1 MTVGGRRD
9 PMVCSLENKFH
20 APQCVLII
28 VNYQDVSF
36 LHGLLFNLGRSIKVK
51 LRTIG
56 MSPPG
61 GSSQTHR
68 IIQHVFCIKQA
79 KTTVDEKIVVLKDL
93 QKRSIRSDLVR
104 DATDS
109 EAWFCLFQL
118 FRLVPRKLLAVR
130 NVAPGKG
137 SGTL

>member
-1 MTVGGRRD
+1 
-9 PMVCSLENKFH
+9 
-20 APQCVLII
+20 
-28 VNYQDVSF
+28 
-36 LHGLLFNLGRSIKVK
+36 
-51 LRTIG
+51 
-56 MSPPG
+56 MSPLG

-68 IIQHVFCIKQA
+68 IIQHAFCNKQA
-79 KTTVDEKIVVLKDL
+79 KTTRDQRIVVLKGL
-93 QKRSIRSDLVR
+93 QKRSIHSDLVR